1 MTLTFS
7 ARRTAASVLGSGIGL
22 GVLLGFAAPAVA
34 GPGPGCTAGDITAVE
49 AQVATAMTGYLFTHP
64 EVNDLFTS
72 VDALPRPEARNKIAS
87 YLAANPQTK
96 AEIDAIRGPAFALR
110 DRCDIP
116 DDLGHFGVL

>member
-7 ARRTAASVLGSGIGL
+7 ARRAAASILGGGVVLVGL
-22 GVLLGFAAPAVA
+22 AAPAA
-34 GPGPGCTAGDITAVE
+34 AEPGPGCTAADITAVE
-49 AQVATAMTGYLFTHP
+49 AQVATAMAGYLFTHP
-64 EVNDLFTS
+64 DVNALFTS
-72 VDALPRPEARNKIAS
+72 VEPLPRADARSKVAN

-110 DRCDIP
+110 DRCNIP